1 MDRNM
6 RVGAQ
11 FGLQLRC
18 DRRFAFAKHDAISRT
33 CVMRGKQRRARI
45 ALQRAVRIER
55 LHDVE
60 IGRDRLRRSGG
71 GVAPGDTVEIGR
83 ASGRGR
89 GWQSVMSWVVRG
101 SLKKTTK
108 KKIL

>member
-45 ALQRAVRIER
+45 ALQRAVRTER
-55 LHDVE
+55 LRDVE

-71 GVAPGDTVEIGR
+71 GVDPRDRSDERRVGKE
-83 ASGRGR
+83 
-89 GWQSVMSWVVRG
+89 SVRQVMYRWWSDY
-101 SLKKTTK
+101 
-108 KKIL
+108 